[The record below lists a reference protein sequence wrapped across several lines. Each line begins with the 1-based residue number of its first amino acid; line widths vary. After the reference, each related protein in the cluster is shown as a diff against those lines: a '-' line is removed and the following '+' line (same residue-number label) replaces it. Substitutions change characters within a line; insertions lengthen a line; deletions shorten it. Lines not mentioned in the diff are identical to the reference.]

1 MRIVQALKPS
11 VKMASEEIL
20 EKFDTMFNA
29 AISAALDDLEVVAFK
44 SIACYRTG
52 LDISPADPLSSIISA
67 LEDAVATIERHGTI
81 RLASKAFNDHFVR
94 LTLRVA
100 TKPGAWTRPWDTSQS

>member
-1 MRIVQALKPS
+1 MHIVKTIEAFTA
-11 VKMASEEIL
+11 VTSEEIL
-20 EKFDTMFNA
+20 KKFDAMFNS
-29 AISAALDDLEVVAFK
+29 AISKALNDPEVVAFK

-52 LDISPADPLSSIISA
+52 LNISPVDPLSDIVSA

-81 RLASKAFNDHFVR
+81 RLANKAFNDHFIR

-100 TKPGAWTRPWDTSQS
+100 TKPGA